1 MRKHFLALLT
11 FLIVAGS
18 LSAQTLKEAIK
29 MTDNEQFSDAAKAYR
44 TLLKAEPSNGDIYFY
59 LGQNHFRSEDI
70 DSARAVYQ
78 KGITAAPN
86 NPLNHIGL
94 GKTYLYE
101 GKTAEGKT
109 HIDKGLALAGPKN
122 ANAMVKAAEA
132 YLATDHK
139 DPQAAFNLLNAALKL
154 DVKNPEIYIL
164 LGDAYLAQSNNGS
177 EAIRNYEKAIDLD
190 KSSVKA
196 ILRIGQLYGRAKNYQ
211 EALNY
216 YRRAEKVDSTYAPAY
231 SEQGELY
238 YMAKQYDTALKKY
251 RKYLELSGH
260 NNLNARTRYASFLFL
275 SKNYTDAITELNA
288 VRSEDSTNNI
298 LNRLLAYS
306 YFETG
311 DYTNGMKYINKFFA
325 GNPKKI
331 LPSDYEYMA
340 KLYSKTGND
349 SLAVI
354 NYEKAFQMDT
364 TQKEILSDIASIY
377 LKQKKYPQAITYY
390 QRKISSFDSKNPN
403 DYFGLGRAYLYSKDF
418 VNADSA
424 FAQITRIQPAL
435 GIGYFWRARA
445 NAQLDPDSKK
455 GLALPHYEAF
465 VEKSGA
471 PSEKNKRDL
480 IEAYEYMGAYY
491 FEKDKA
497 KAKEIWTKVAEL
509 DPKNVKAK
517 KALEG
522 LK

>member
-1 MRKHFLALLT
+1 MKKQFLACIAFLL
-11 FLIVAGS
+11 IAGAV
-18 LSAQTLKEAIK
+18 SAQTLKDAIK
-29 MTDNEQFSDAAKAYR
+29 MTDNEQFESAATVYKNLLKSDA
-44 TLLKAEPSNGDIYFY
+44 SNGDVYYY
-59 LGQNHFRSEDI
+59 LGENHFRAEDV
-70 DSARAVYQ
+70 DSALAVYE
-78 KGITAAPN
+78 KGIKAAPN
-86 NPLNHIGL
+86 NPLNYIGI
-94 GKTYLYE
+94 GKVKMYE
-101 GKTAEGKT
+101 GKKAEAKAS
-109 HIDKGLALAGPKN
+109 IDKALAMAGPKN
-122 ANAMVKAAEA
+122 VSVMVKAAEA
-132 YLATDHK
+132 YLATDNK
-139 DPQAAFNLLNAALKL
+139 DPQAAFNLLNTALKL
-154 DVKNPEIYIL
+154 DAKNPEIYIL

-251 RKYLELSGH
+251 KKYLELAGQ

-275 SKNYTDAITELNA
+275 SKNYTDAIKELNA

-311 DYTNGMKYINKFFA
+311 DYANGMKYINRFFA

-331 LPSDYEYMA
+331 FASDYEYLA
-340 KLYSKTGND
+340 KLQNKTGED
-349 SLAVI
+349 SLAII
-354 NYEKAFQMDT
+354 NYEKAFKMDS
-364 TQKEILSDIASIY
+364 TQKEFLSDIASIY
-377 LKQKKYPQAITYY
+377 LKQKNYPEAITYY
-390 QRKISSFDSKNPN
+390 KKKIDMFDSNNPN

-424 FAQITRIQPAL
+424 FAQITRVQPTL

-465 VEKSGA
+465 VERAGT
-471 PSEKNKRDL
+471 PSEKNRRDL

-491 FEKDKA
+491 YEKDKA
-497 KAKEIWTKVAEL
+497 KSKEVWTKLKEI
-509 DPKNVKAK
+509 DPNNVKAK